1 MNLLASREPRCE
13 LHCSMQFLRNV
24 SFFEELTPDFLRVL
38 AYLCLRR
45 VYAEGDIIV
54 KEGEPAE
61 AAVVIVRG
69 DAVVERG
76 KAVIERVAEGRCVG
90 GLSLLGRYRWLYT
103 LRAVSEVECLVLPR
117 SSFLP
122 QLQAQPEALS
132 AVARGLIATVI
143 DREQQQLQGASSG
156 NSAGIGMV

>member
-1 MNLLASREPRCE
+1 
-13 LHCSMQFLRNV
+13 MQLLRNV

-45 VYAEGDIIV
+45 VYAAGDIIV

-69 DAVVERG
+69 DAVTERG
-76 KAVIERVAEGRCVG
+76 MAVIERVEKGRCVG

-103 LRAVSEVECLVLPR
+103 LRAASEVECLLLPR

-122 QLQAQPEALS
+122 QLQAQPEALV
-132 AVARGLIATVI
+132 AIARGLIAAVI
-143 DREQQQLQGASSG
+143 EREQQQLQGSNPG
-156 NSAGIGMV
+156 NPAGIGMV